1 MNRLFE
7 REEDMFHLDT
17 NVWELTS
24 YNSEQCVRLK
34 KGYIGQIDLPAGLL
48 SCYSMFAD
56 MDIPE
61 GCYLGNFDTS
71 QVKDMSHMFYNA
83 TMPQGFG
90 LDKVL
95 STRSVE
101 DMSSMFA
108 FATLPDDFE
117 LGDNFYTSRVRDMAN
132 MFAGTVLPSG
142 FKLGEGFDTARVDC
156 LAGAFTACDLSK
168 CSELAPLIVIRERAA
183 ANKMFY
189 GAKLSFDIVNLQKFT
204 IGETADVTDFLTEAK
219 VDDYWLSDM
228 FKTEF
233 RGTNVTINTQLNDS
247 VSTSEQKY
255 DFNRLYDIPKASVI
269 NCETLEELMD
279 KIKEYCKV

>member
-1 MNRLFE
+1 MDRLFE
-7 REEDMFHLDT
+7 RDQDMLYMNADM
-17 NVWELTS
+17 WELTS

-34 KGYIGQIDLPAGLL
+34 KGYVGQIDLPTGLL
-48 SCYSMFAD
+48 SCYCMFSD
-56 MDIPE
+56 MEIPE

-71 QVKDMSHMFYNA
+71 EVKDMSHMFYNA
-83 TMPQGFG
+83 KIPQGFG

-95 STRSVE
+95 NTRLVE

-108 FATLPDDFE
+108 YAKLPDDFE
-117 LGDNFYTSRVRDMAN
+117 LGDNFYTSRVRDMTN
-132 MFAGTVLPSG
+132 MFAGTTLPSG
-142 FKLGEGFDTARVDC
+142 FKLGEGFDTSHVDC
-156 LAGAFTACDLSK
+156 LAGMFSACDLSQ
-168 CSELAPLIVIRERAA
+168 CSELVPLLVIREHAA

-204 IGETADVTDFLTEAK
+204 IGETASITDFLEEAK

-233 RGTNVTINTQLNDS
+233 RGANVTINIQLNED
-247 VSTSEQKY
+247 KAKPAY
-255 DFNRLYDIPKASVI
+255 DFNRLYDIPKASII